1 MNPADPEL
9 PNTPDLVEEPDDFKS
24 MLIGATLIFVV
35 SMIPY
40 VSLASA
46 CCLPQI
52 VGALLAVHLFTAKY
66 SLTLSAG
73 KAMKLGIFT
82 CLMGM
87 LAAWAVGMALLF
99 LFDYQPGAKEIEM
112 IVLKLVGMTGNP
124 DAVEQTRQQM
134 EQQRAQ
140 GVGLAQIAVGLFG
153 TVAFAGIAGVIGG
166 AIGAALFK
174 RGPKEMKQ

>member
-1 MNPADPEL
+1 MNPSDPEL
-9 PNTPDLVEEPDDFKS
+9 PNAVTTADEPDDFKA

-35 SMIPY
+35 SLIPY
-40 VSLASA
+40 VNLAST

-52 VGALLAVHLFTAKY
+52 VGALVAVHLFTAKY

-73 KAMKLGIFT
+73 RAMKLGIFT

-99 LFDYQPGAKEIEM
+99 LFNYQPGAKEVEM
-112 IVLKLVGMTGNP
+112 LVLKLVGMTGNA
-124 DAVEQTRQQM
+124 DVVEQTRQQF
-134 EQQRAQ
+134 ELQKAQ
-140 GVGLAQIAVGLFG
+140 GLGLAQIAVGLIG
-153 TVAFAGIAGVIGG
+153 SVIFAGIAGVIGG
-166 AIGAALFK
+166 AIGAAIFK